1 MKEITFLKQNSEKW
15 EKYEASLD
23 KKELENPAK
32 VAEMFVELT
41 DDFSYAKSNYKESKT
56 TKYLNGLT
64 AQEQIKEW
72 PRQLDRAGA
81 CGRTADFG
89 EFGRRSGLCLARRR
103 QGCGHAEHRCAG
115 VPVAGRCQCNAVYSR

>member
-15 EKYEASLD
+15 EEYETSLD

-64 AQEQIKEW
+64 AQVHQLVYKNKAKKEPNMIK
-72 PRQLDRAGA
+72 LY
-81 CGRTADFG
+81 
-89 EFGRRSGLCLARRR
+89 
-103 QGCGHAEHRCAG
+103 
-115 VPVAGRCQCNAVYSR
+115 NANKPAPKEKNKPAATIINDTLILFIVI